1 MILINGENV
10 NVTTFPDKTTQVW
23 KLSDTILHYLKHDVN
38 PTVTWHFDGEEEVFQ
53 ILQLFDLIN
62 TVVPEHREITLY
74 VPFMPYA
81 RQDKN
86 VDNNLT
92 FALRTFLKVISL
104 TYAKLVVFDVHSQD
118 LLKELYPN
126 FENIEPVKEIAD
138 AIFDSKSNTLCFPD
152 KGAKTRYEHLF
163 PGLLENSIVL
173 EKTRDQVTG
182 SINGIKLAD
191 GYSPELVKY
200 KQILIV
206 DDICDGGRT
215 FIEAAK
221 VLYSHGADTV
231 NLYTSHGIYSKGV
244 VILHEAGI
252 KKIYDKDGS
261 WHS

>member
-1 MILINGENV
+1 MILINKLSV
-10 NVTTFPDKTTQVW
+10 TPTTFPDKTSQVW
-23 KLSDTILHYLKHDVN
+23 QLNSIQLEYLKNDLTPV
-38 PTVTWHFDGEEEVFQ
+38 VEWYFEDECEVFQ
-53 ILQLFDLIN
+53 IVQLFDLIN
-62 TVVPEHREITLY
+62 TIVPEDREITLLT
-74 VPFMPYA
+74 PFLPYA
-81 RQDKN
+81 RQDKEI
-86 VDNNLT
+86 DNQLT

-126 FENIEPVKEIAD
+126 FKNIEPIKEIGD
-138 AIFDSKSNTLCFPD
+138 ATLDGQSDTLCFPD
-152 KGAKTRYEHLF
+152 SGAKTRYEHLF
-163 PGLLENSIVL
+163 PSAVEKAVVL

-182 SINGIKLAD
+182 SINGIQLAD
-191 GYSPELVKY
+191 GYDPELVKG
-200 KQILIV
+200 KKILIV